1 MDKEIQEFLED
12 YNSLLEGLNDEI
24 DGIDDMPKNKAAK
37 KLSDVKLA
45 DLEHDELL
53 LDWYYE
59 LKTKQKWIK

>member
-1 MDKEIQEFLED
+1 MSKEIEEFLED

-24 DGIDDMPKNKAAK
+24 DGIDDMPKNKAAT

-59 LKTKQKWIK
+59 LKTKKK